1 MSTAERTTLRRGPTS
16 REGGYTFLEMIIT
29 LVIVSLMSLVVE
41 RVLSSTHDAERYL
54 AAVRT
59 ATERGQKIAYDVT
72 EIVSASRKLYGRD
85 ATGLG
90 YLAKLDLTRDPLAP
104 GVRLPLFDEVNPMGP
119 DAVGDPRTGNAILF
133 VREADAA
140 PCVANPATAKIRYI
154 DTYRFVFVYPHVT
167 ARTVVNGQGPAWD
180 LVIWRSVPFPSRA
193 QILAITNATEK
204 QNVIKDLYTRYGYDV
219 CWDPN
224 GPVNTTFYG
233 LDVAGNMAATPSA
246 AYTIEED
253 LDVSE
258 RGRLVYAD
266 VQLALTDL
274 TSKARTPVF
283 SKDNPATWS
292 PHGFEVKVAGA
303 SGSRKV
309 WIHIVVEAQA
319 NQNRT
324 AVMESTMIA
333 STRDL

>member
-1 MSTAERTTLRRGPTS
+1 MSTAETTPRARRLA
-16 REGGYTFLEMIIT
+16 REAGLTLIEMSIT
-29 LVIVSLMSLVVE
+29 MVIVAMMSLVVE
-41 RVLSSTHDAERYL
+41 RVLSSTQEAERYL

-59 ATERGQKIAYDVT
+59 ATERGQKITYDVT
-72 EIVSASRKLYGRD
+72 DIVSASRKLYGRD

-104 GVRLPLFDEVNPMGP
+104 GVRLPKFDEVNPMGP
-119 DAVGDPRTGNAILF
+119 DTAGDPRTGNGLLF

-140 PCVANPATAKIRYI
+140 PCVANPLTAKIRYI
-154 DTYRFVFVYPHVT
+154 DTYRFIFVYPHRSS
-167 ARTVVNGQGPAWD
+167 RTVVNGQGQAWD
-180 LVIWRSVPFPSRA
+180 LCIWRSVPFPSRA
-193 QILAITNATEK
+193 QILAITSATEK
-204 QNVIKDLYTRYGYDV
+204 QNVIKDLYSRYGYDT

-224 GPVNTTFYG
+224 GTVSTTFYG
-233 LDVAGNMAATPSA
+233 LDVAGNMAAAPTA
-246 AYTIEED
+246 NFTIEED

-266 VQLALTDL
+266 VQLAATDVG
-274 TSKARTPVF
+274 SKARSPVF
-283 SKDNPATWS
+283 SLDPPATWN
-292 PHGFEVKVAGA
+292 PHGFEVKIVGA

-319 NQNRT
+319 SQGRV

>member
-1 MSTAERTTLRRGPTS
+1 MSTAERVPPRSGRLAAA
-16 REGGYTFLEMIIT
+16 GGYTFLEMAIT
-29 LVIVSLMSLVVE
+29 MVIVALMSLVVE
-41 RVLSSTHDAERYL
+41 RVLSSTHEAERYL
-54 AAVRT
+54 AAVRV

-90 YLAKLDLTRDPLAP
+90 YQAKLDLTRDPIAP
-104 GVRLPLFDEVNPMGP
+104 GVRLPMFDEVNPMGP
-119 DAVGDPRTGNAILF
+119 DTAGDPRTGNAILF

-154 DTYRFVFVYPHVT
+154 DTYRFVFVYPHRT
-167 ARTVVNGQGPAWD
+167 ARTVVNGQGAAWD

-193 QILAITNATEK
+193 QIQAITNATEK

-224 GPVNTTFYG
+224 GPADTTFYA
-233 LDVAGNMAATPSA
+233 LDIAGNMAATPTA
-246 AYTIEED
+246 NHTIEED
-253 LDVSE
+253 IDVSE

-266 VQLALTDL
+266 VQLAATDPA
-274 TSKARTPVF
+274 SKSRSAVF
-283 SKDNPATWS
+283 SLDNPATWS
-292 PHGFEVKVAGA
+292 PHGLEVKIVGA

-319 NQNRT
+319 SQGRV

>member
-1 MSTAERTTLRRGPTS
+1 MSTAERLPQRSGRAAQ
-16 REGGYTFLEMIIT
+16 RGYTFLEMVIT

-41 RVLSSTHDAERYL
+41 RVLTSTQEAERYL

-72 EIVSASRKLYGRD
+72 EIVSASRKLYARD

-90 YLAKLDLTRDPLAP
+90 YQAKLDLTRDPIAP

-119 DAVGDPRTGNAILF
+119 DIAGSPHTGNAILF

-154 DTYRFVFVYPHVT
+154 DTYRFVFIYPHRT
-167 ARTVVNGQGPAWD
+167 GRTVVNGQGAAWD
-180 LVIWRSVPFPSRA
+180 MNIWRSVPFPSRA

-233 LDVAGNMAATPSA
+233 LDIAGNMAAA
-246 AYTIEED
+246 ANATYTIEED

-266 VQLALTDL
+266 VQLAATDP
-274 TSKARTPVF
+274 TSKTRSAVF
-283 SKDNPATWS
+283 TLDPPASWS
-292 PHGFEVKVAGA
+292 PHGFEVKIVGA

-319 NQNRT
+319 SHGRV
-324 AVMESTMIA
+324 AVMDSTMIA

>member
-1 MSTAERTTLRRGPTS
+1 MSTAERNHQRSGRAAQ
-16 REGGYTFLEMIIT
+16 RGYTFLEMIIT

-41 RVLSSTHDAERYL
+41 RVLSSTQEAERYL
-54 AAVRT
+54 AAVRL
-59 ATERGQKIAYDVT
+59 ATERGQKLAYEVT
-72 EIVSASRKLYGRD
+72 EIVSASRKLYTRD
-85 ATGLG
+85 AVGQG
-90 YLAKLDLTRDPLAP
+90 YQAKLDLTRDPIAP

-119 DAVGDPRTGNAILF
+119 DTAGDPRTGNSILF

-140 PCVANPATAKIRYI
+140 PCVADPATAKIRYI
-154 DTYRFVFVYPHVT
+154 DTYRFVFVYPHRT
-167 ARTVVNGQGPAWD
+167 TRTVVNGQGPAWD

-224 GPVNTTFYG
+224 GPVDTTFYG
-233 LDVAGNMAATPSA
+233 LDIAGNMAALPNPN
-246 AYTIEED
+246 YTIEED

-266 VQLALTDL
+266 VQLAATDAG
-274 TSKARTPVF
+274 SKARNAVF
-283 SKDNPATWS
+283 SLDNPATWS
-292 PHGFEVKVAGA
+292 PHGLEVKIVGA

-309 WIHIVVEAQA
+309 WLHIVVEAQA
-319 NQNRT
+319 SHRRV
-324 AVMESTMIA
+324 AVMDSTMIA

>member
-1 MSTAERTTLRRGPTS
+1 MSTAEPTPRARRLP
-16 REGGYTFLEMIIT
+16 REGGYTFLEMAIT
-29 LVIVSLMSLVVE
+29 LVIVAMMSLVVE
-41 RVLSSTHDAERYL
+41 RVLSSTQEAERYL

-72 EIVSASRKLYGRD
+72 DIVSASRKLYGND
-85 ATGLG
+85 ATGNG
-90 YLAKLDLTRDPLAP
+90 YRAKLDLTRDPVAP

-119 DAVGDPRTGNAILF
+119 DTAGDPRTGNALLF

-140 PCVANPATAKIRYI
+140 SCVADPATAKIRYI
-154 DTYRFVFVYPHVT
+154 DTYRFVFIYPRVT
-167 ARTVVNGQGPAWD
+167 TRTVVNGQPPAWD
-180 LVIWRSVPFPSRA
+180 LCVWRSVPFPSRA

-204 QNVIKDLYTRYGYDV
+204 QNVIKDLYTRYGYDT

-233 LDVAGNMAATPSA
+233 LDVAGNMAGSPTASF
-246 AYTIEED
+246 TIEED

-266 VQLALTDL
+266 VQLAATDP
-274 TSKARTPVF
+274 TTKARSPVF
-283 SKDNPATWS
+283 TLDAPATWS
-292 PHGFEVKVAGA
+292 PHGFETKIVGA

-319 NQNRT
+319 SHGRV

>member
-1 MSTAERTTLRRGPTS
+1 
-16 REGGYTFLEMIIT
+16 
-29 LVIVSLMSLVVE
+29 VE
-41 RVLSSTHDAERYL
+41 RVLTSTQEAERYL

-85 ATGLG
+85 ATGQG
-90 YLAKLDLTRDPLAP
+90 YLDHLDLTRDPLAP
-104 GVRLPLFDEVNPMGP
+104 GVRLPLFDEVNPIGP
-119 DAVGDPRTGNAILF
+119 DVVGDPRTGNAILF

-140 PCVANPATAKIRYI
+140 PCVADPATAKIRYI
-154 DTYRFVFVYPHVT
+154 DTYRFVFVYPHRT
-167 ARTVVNGQGPAWD
+167 ARTVVNGQGVAWD

-224 GPVNTTFYG
+224 GPATSTFYG
-233 LDVAGNMAATPSA
+233 LDVAGNMAALPNA
-246 AYTIEED
+246 NPTIEED

-266 VQLALTDL
+266 VQLAATDPA
-274 TSKARTPVF
+274 SKARSAVF
-283 SKDNPATWS
+283 SMDDPQVWS
-292 PHGFEVKVAGA
+292 PHGLEVKVVGA

-319 NQNRT
+319 SHGRV
-324 AVMESTMIA
+324 AVMDSTMIA